1 LALGPGI
8 QPSKIDIY
16 IYIITWFNQDMAR
29 FIPYINKL
37 GAQMLRA
44 HSSLHICAS
53 STAWTQNK
61 EENAELQIL
70 QYYYNL

>member
-1 LALGPGI
+1 
-8 QPSKIDIY
+8 
-16 IYIITWFNQDMAR
+16 MAR
-29 FIPYINKL
+29 FIPYINKC

-44 HSSLHICAS
+44 HGSLHICAS

-70 QYYYNL
+70 SNITILLQSVA